1 MTISLQQWRRDLY
14 ILTACQF
21 LIQMGFSLVM
31 PFLPLYIEQNLGV
44 TDPGKV
50 QLWAGAAFSAT
61 FASAAFFSP
70 IWGRLADRKGR
81 KLMMLR
87 SGYGMAIVVSL
98 MGFARGPVDLIVL
111 RVLQGVVA
119 GFIPAA
125 VAYMATNTPRER
137 TGFALGVMQTGGTA
151 GTIIGPLAGGALA
164 HVMGYSSIFLLTGL
178 ACFVAG
184 TIVLIL
190 IKERPR
196 TEAEQQ
202 AAATSPGWSML
213 RGNPVLLAMFVVLFL
228 TMLSLMTAEP
238 ILSLYLSS
246 LNTAPEYVA
255 LLSGMIFSSSGFANI
270 FAAPLFGR
278 LGDRRGYRRVL
289 LITLAGSAAAYALQ
303 GLAVTAW
310 DLLLYRFV
318 LGIFIGGTL
327 PAANALIAQSAG
339 AGSAGQA
346 FGLTNSAIFLGNM
359 LGPLVGSGVSYAIGM
374 RAVFFVTAAIR
385 LINVVWVARALPA
398 QRTAG
403 VAVSAPGTANIESD
417 AEGDAA
423 AARQHPRPGR
433 SD

>member
-1 MTISLQQWRRDLY
+1 MQHWRRDLY

-44 TDPGKV
+44 SDPGQV

-87 SGYGMAIVVSL
+87 SGFGMALVVSL
-98 MGFARGPVDLIVL
+98 MGFARGPLDLVIL
-111 RVLQGVVA
+111 RLLQGVVA

-125 VAYMATNTPRER
+125 VAYMATHSPRDH

-151 GTIIGPLAGGALA
+151 GTIIGPLLGGALA
-164 HVMGYSSIFLLTGL
+164 HVMGYRSIFMLTAL
-178 ACFVAG
+178 ACLVTG
-184 TIVLIL
+184 MIVLIF

-196 TEAEQQ
+196 TAAEQQ
-202 AAATSPGWSML
+202 AAAASKGWGML

-238 ILSLYLSS
+238 ILSMYLSS

-255 LLSGMIFSSSGFANI
+255 LLSGIVFSSSGFANV

-278 LGDRRGYRRVL
+278 LGDRRGYRLVL
-289 LITLAGSAAAYALQ
+289 LVTLAGSAVAYALQ
-303 GLAVTAW
+303 GLAVTWW
-310 DLLLYRFV
+310 DLLLYRFL

-327 PAANALIAQSAG
+327 PAANALIAQSSGHG
-339 AGSAGQA
+339 AAGQA

-359 LGPLVGSGVSYAIGM
+359 LGPLVGSGVSYVAGL

-385 LINVVWVARALPA
+385 LINVFWVARALPRRQDGRKLRGA
-398 QRTAG
+398 IGADR
-403 VAVSAPGTANIESD
+403 SEP
-417 AEGDAA
+417 DAA
-423 AARQHPRPGR
+423 NPEPEGQPAPQAGQ
-433 SD
+433 D

>member
-1 MTISLQQWRRDLY
+1 MQHWRRDLY

-31 PFLPLYIEQNLGV
+31 PFLPLYIENNLGV
-44 TDPGKV
+44 SDPGQV
-50 QLWAGAAFSAT
+50 QLWSGAAFSAT

-87 SGYGMAIVVSL
+87 SGFGMAVVVSM
-98 MGFARGPVDLIVL
+98 MGFARGPLDLVIL
-111 RVLQGVVA
+111 RLLQGVVA

-125 VAYMATNTPRER
+125 VAYMATNTPREQ
-137 TGFALGVMQTGGTA
+137 TGFALGMMQTGGTA
-151 GTIIGPLAGGALA
+151 GTIIGPLMGGALA
-164 HVMGYSSIFLLTGL
+164 HVLGYRSIFMLTGL
-178 ACFVAG
+178 ACLITGLV
-184 TIVLIL
+184 VLIF

-196 TEAEQQ
+196 TAAEQR
-202 AAATSPGWSML
+202 AAATSQGWGML

-255 LLSGMIFSSSGFANI
+255 LLSGMIFSSSGFANV
-270 FAAPLFGR
+270 FAAPIFGR
-278 LGDRRGYRRVL
+278 LGDRRGYRLVL
-289 LITLAGSAAAYALQ
+289 LVTLAGSAVAYALQ

-310 DLLLYRFV
+310 DLLLYRFL

-327 PAANALIAQSAG
+327 PAANALIAKSSGPSA
-339 AGSAGQA
+339 AGQA

-359 LGPLVGSGVSYAIGM
+359 MGPLVGSGVSYIAGL

-385 LINVVWVARALPA
+385 LVNVFWVARALPRQQA
-398 QRTAG
+398 GTRGRGPEATDADGGRAADIVSSRQTAPQAG
-403 VAVSAPGTANIESD
+403 QD
-417 AEGDAA
+417 
-423 AARQHPRPGR
+423 
-433 SD
+433 